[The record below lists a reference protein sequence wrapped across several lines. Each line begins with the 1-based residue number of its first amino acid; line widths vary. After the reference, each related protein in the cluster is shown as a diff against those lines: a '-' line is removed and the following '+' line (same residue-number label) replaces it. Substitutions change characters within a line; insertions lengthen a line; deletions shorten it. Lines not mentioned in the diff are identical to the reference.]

1 MKYYSQLVLFSFFLL
16 WMVGCSESTPSGVKI
31 PDQADINGDKVTART
46 SPTVRS
52 SQASQLNR
60 NLGDAVNIK
69 ATAFDQGVYDGVS
82 LALGGLAYDEWWV
95 TDDVGTLA
103 PVPDAATTNHPLW
116 PAFNTKKTNETT
128 WRCKSCHGW
137 DYRGRKGVY
146 GSSSS
151 SYYTRIKGLIPADDD
166 TPLFTQPEEIFAFID
181 EGQYAKA
188 GDHAFGAMLPVDV
201 LHALT
206 KFVVTMQERAAQG
219 TEPALVID
227 SGSKLVTGINGNA
240 SAANGLAFYNL
251 PTTQDT
257 AGGGC
262 GISCHDVDGSPADG
276 PGGRAIDFN
285 EPFGKFLDTYAWDNP
300 WEVLHKI
307 QFGQPGAEP
316 QMPGIIWYGNP
327 ALDFQAAVDILRHMQ
342 ETLVPSGQGFD
353 VTRYAASKEQI
364 AKDFARGG
372 LLWDKWW
379 TGTDEAAALTVPSTA
394 AATHGLWVNSG
405 NTDKTNDTTWR
416 CKSCHGWD
424 YLGAAGAY
432 GAGSYMTGIKGVVMS
447 PDNTLPTNTAAQEV
461 FDMIHSGQ
469 VDNAG
474 DHAFSAS
481 GISTDD
487 IHALTRFIVSVQEE
501 ALDGKSMTAF
511 IDSEPTCYGNVADPL
526 CYNVVSGGD
535 ASAGKMAYDLLPYDP
550 AAADAL
556 TQGGCGTS
564 ACHGD
569 DGREI
574 VVDET
579 LYMHDLAR
587 KNPWEYLHKVRFGHP
602 GSEMLGTVDYQF
614 SGLDLQS
621 AADVTKYSQ
630 GGLVREL
637 ASGGRLYDNW
647 MVEAAL
653 DAPAGRHLIFDWQ
666 DTPDAS
672 LADDQT
678 WRCSMCHGW
687 DYRGSDGLW
696 NDLLWL
702 RSVRGEETTLGDLY
716 KTIQGGYP
724 VIDGGSVVRVHNFG
738 DFMEEA
744 DLWSLAEFIKDGVD
758 DISEYVRA
766 FGAAYNGDRVNGAK
780 IYNGGATAVVNDVD
794 LPFGCVRCHG
804 TAGDGVAGV
813 DVFASAWDEPWRFF
827 HKVRFGAPMSPDT
840 LPESRMFGVL
850 QLTFTSTGHVGKNH
864 DVTDILDFAQDKSTA
879 Q

>member
-1 MKYYSQLVLFSFFLL
+1 MKYYSQLVLFIFFLL
-16 WMVGCSESTPSGVKI
+16 WMAGCSESTPSGAKT
-31 PDQADINGDKVTART
+31 PAQADVNGDEVTART
-46 SPTVRS
+46 SPTVRT
-52 SQASQLNR
+52 SQTSQLNR
-60 NLGDAVNIK
+60 GIGDAVNIK
-69 ATAFDQGVYDGVS
+69 ATAFDPALYEAAS

-95 TDDVGTLA
+95 TDDLGTLP
-103 PVPDAATTNHPLW
+103 PVPAEIATINHPLW
-116 PAFNTKKTNETT
+116 PAFNTRKSNTTT

-137 DYRGRKGVY
+137 DYRGQKGPY
-146 GSSSS
+146 GSVSS
-151 SYYTRIKGLIPADDD
+151 SYYTRIKGLIPADGDV
-166 TPLFTQPEEIFAFID
+166 PLFTQAEEIFAFID
-181 EGQYAKA
+181 EGQYVAP
-188 GDHAFGAMLPVDV
+188 GDHAFGAMLTPEV

-206 KFVVTMQERAAQG
+206 KFVVSMQEQAAQG
-219 TEPALVID
+219 VEPGLAID

-240 SAANGLAFYNL
+240 SAANGKAFYDL

-262 GISCHDVDGSPADG
+262 GVSCHDIEGSAA
-276 PGGRAIDFN
+276 GRAIDFN

-307 QFGQPGAEP
+307 RFGQPDADP

-342 ETLVPSGQGFD
+342 ETLIPSEQGFD
-353 VTRYAASKEQI
+353 VTRYAASKDQI

-379 TGTDEAAALTVPSTA
+379 VGTDESAVLTVPSTA
-394 AATHGLWVNSG
+394 AATHGLWASTG
-405 NTDKTNDTTWR
+405 NTDQTNDTTWR

-432 GAGSYMTGIKGVVMS
+432 GAGSYVTGIRGVVMS
-447 PDNTLPTNTAAQEV
+447 PDGILPANMAAQEV
-461 FDMIHSGQ
+461 FDMIHSG
-469 VDNAG
+469 VVNNAG

-487 IHALTRFIVSVQEE
+487 VHALTRFVVSIQEE
-501 ALDGKSMTAF
+501 ALDGKSMAAF

-535 ASAGKMAYDLLPYDP
+535 ASAGKVDYDLSPYDP
-550 AAADAL
+550 AAVDAL
-556 TQGGCGTS
+556 AQGGCGTT
-564 ACHGD
+564 ACHGTN
-569 DGREI
+569 GREI

-587 KNPWEYLHKVRFGHP
+587 INPWEYLHKVRFGHP

-630 GGLVREL
+630 GGLARDI

-666 DTPDAS
+666 DAPDAT

-678 WRCSMCHGW
+678 WRCAMCHGW
-687 DYRGSDGLW
+687 DYRGSAGLW

-702 RSVRGEETTLGDLY
+702 RSVRGEEATVDDLY

-724 VIDGGSVVRVHNFG
+724 VLDAGQVVRVHNFG
-738 DFMEEA
+738 DFMGETE
-744 DLWSLAEFIKDGVD
+744 LWSLAEFIKTGVAD
-758 DISEYVRA
+758 VSGYVRA
-766 FGAAYNGDRVNGAK
+766 FGAAYNGDAVNGGL
-780 IYNGGATAVVNDVD
+780 IYNGGATAVVNDVN
-794 LPFGCVRCHG
+794 LPFSCVRCHG
-804 TAGDGVAGV
+804 AAGAGIAGV

-827 HKVRFGAPMSPDT
+827 HKVRFGTPMSPDT

-850 QLTFTSTGHVGKNH
+850 ELTFTAAGHTGGNH
-864 DVTDILDFAQDKSTA
+864 DATDILNFVQDKSIA